1 MELEIKHRYLVFPVN
16 TVHTKKRLSFWR
28 GEEAVYSLNIHL
40 DNLEPTFWAYVDVER
55 FRGERLTLTVEPAM
69 ELSFRETDEMELPD
83 LYREAW
89 RPRVHF
95 TTKNGWSNDPN
106 GLIYLDGVYH
116 MFYQHNP
123 CAPKWD
129 NMHWGHATSTD
140 LLHWTEEPIA
150 LFPDANGTVFSGSAI
165 LDVENR
171 TGLAADG
178 GRSPAVLLYYSA
190 SNQYMAYS
198 TDGLKTIQKYNE
210 PVIPHVTE
218 GYCDPNVNY
227 CEELS
232 AYLMA
237 IYVRGEEYAI
247 FRSDDLLHWTL
258 LQKLELKGDHEC
270 PDLFPITDNEGTRK
284 WVLMGARDR
293 YLVGD
298 ITEQGFVPS
307 QEIRALHYGRTAYA
321 GQTFS
326 GLPNGRII
334 RMDWEKWK
342 APTPSLSAMCQM
354 SLPCDLTL
362 ERREDG
368 HYLAAKP
375 IPELKA
381 LFLGQEIYE
390 NLSVSETQD
399 IVLSLEPRPY
409 HLALRAPDMDPDA
422 KLTLTF
428 FGRTIDLNMEKNLG
442 EVREWDFPLSHTFR
456 GLDLEMVIDRMGPEL
471 YLDEGRIYAALLLE
485 DMVPDPNLPSLRI
498 TADRPCKIERI
509 ELHPLESIWKDAE
522 AAEAP

>member
-1 MELEIKHRYLVFPVN
+1 MELLIQHRYLVFPVN
-16 TVHTKKRLSFWR
+16 TVQTRKRLSFKN
-28 GEEAVYSLNIHL
+28 GEEEVYGLNIHL
-40 DNLEPTFWAYVDVER
+40 DNLDPTFWAYVDVAR
-55 FRGERLTLTVEPAM
+55 FLGETLTLSVEPAM
-69 ELSFRETDEMELPD
+69 PLSFREADTLDLPN
-83 LYREAW
+83 LYEEPL
-89 RPRVHF
+89 RPQVHF
-95 TTKNGWSNDPN
+95 TTKNGWINDPN

-140 LLHWTEEPIA
+140 LLHWTEQEIA

-171 TGLAADG
+171 TGLAADN

-190 SNQYMAYS
+190 SNQYLAYS
-198 TDGLKTIQKYNE
+198 TDGLKTIHKYNK

-227 CEELS
+227 CRELG

-237 IYVRGEEYAI
+237 IYVQGEEYAL
-247 FRSDDLLHWTL
+247 FRSDDLLHWEL
-258 LQKLELKGDHEC
+258 LQKLELKGDREC
-270 PDLFPITDNEGTRK
+270 PDLFPLTDREGNRK
-284 WVLMGARDR
+284 WILIGARDR

-298 ITEQGFVPS
+298 ITEKGFSPV
-307 QEIRALHYGRTAYA
+307 QELQALHYGRTAYA

-342 APTPSLSAMCQM
+342 APTPTLSTMSQM
-354 SLPCDLTL
+354 SIPCDLTL
-362 ERREDG
+362 ERLDG
-368 HYLAAKP
+368 RYYLSAKP
-375 IPELKA
+375 IPELEN
-381 LFLGQEIYE
+381 LFLGREVYE
-390 NLSVSETQD
+390 DLSVSENCD
-399 IVLSLEPRPY
+399 VVLPLEPRPY
-409 HLALRAPDMDPDA
+409 HLILRAPNMDPDA

-428 FGRTIDLNMEKNLG
+428 FGRTIDLDLGKNLG
-442 EVREWDFPLSHTFR
+442 EVRDWDFPLSVSFR

-471 YLDEGRIYAALLLE
+471 YLDGGKIYAALLLE
-485 DMVPDPNLPSLRI
+485 DMVPDYNLPSLRI
-498 TADRPCKIERI
+498 TADRPCAIERI
-509 ELHPLESIWKDAE
+509 ELHPLDSIWKGNLG
-522 AAEAP
+522 